1 MMNVEEEAQNLGIAR
16 WDRENGHEEKDIDL
30 DCKVLNAEIRDN
42 TFSRKSTLLVLGW
55 ERYMRWVLIVLAVV
69 GIAVSSLALREHYR
83 TDASPC
89 SINER
94 WDCGIVNH
102 SPYAVLFGIP
112 VAVIGIA
119 GYLLLGILAFQKAYG
134 LMLVAALSGLGFALY
149 LAHIESAVLG
159 VWCIYCVI
167 SLGVI
172 SVVSLLVLGTV
183 GVNLL
188 LRSRKMI

>member
-1 MMNVEEEAQNLGIAR
+1 
-16 WDRENGHEEKDIDL
+16 
-30 DCKVLNAEIRDN
+30 
-42 TFSRKSTLLVLGW
+42 
-55 ERYMRWVLIVLAVV
+55 MRWVLIVLAVV

-102 SPYAVLFGIP
+102 SPYALFFGVP

-119 GYLLLGILAFQKAYG
+119 GYLLLGILAFQKAYR
-134 LMLVAALSGLGFALY
+134 LMLVAVLGGLGFALY

-159 VWCIYCVI
+159 VWCIYCAI

-172 SVVSLLVLGTV
+172 SVMSLLVLGTV

>member
-1 MMNVEEEAQNLGIAR
+1 
-16 WDRENGHEEKDIDL
+16 
-30 DCKVLNAEIRDN
+30 
-42 TFSRKSTLLVLGW
+42 
-55 ERYMRWVLIVLAVV
+55 MRWVLVVLAVV
-69 GIAVSSLALREHYR
+69 GITASALALREHYR
-83 TDASPC
+83 TDVSPC

-102 SPYAVLFGIP
+102 SPYAMLFGIP

-119 GYLLLGILAFQKAYG
+119 GYFLLGVLALQRANK
-134 LMLVAALSGLGFALY
+134 LVLAAALSGLAFALY

-172 SVVSLLVLGTV
+172 SLISLLSLGMVIAGARAT
-183 GVNLL
+183 
-188 LRSRKMI
+188 SPETT